1 MKARYPFLLRCT
13 EYDSLKK
20 ALLPL
25 KERFDNFTVWGIGGY
40 AFGYFEGEEQ
50 DRNRMSAIL
59 EALPESVVC
68 LCQPGQMAVM
78 YENLGCVRSIKDG
91 LTYRVFSAR
100 LKPGCADEYKR
111 RHTTIAPLP
120 TDRQTYESNWGVWLG
135 DGHVFG
141 YCERDPAL
149 RKEPTEELKKR
160 ILQWETA
167 QLEIMDW
174 LTDDMDWLTGQKHAA
189 VQQIL

>member
-1 MKARYPFLLRCT
+1 MTRYPFLLRCA
-13 EYDSLKK
+13 EYDELKK
-20 ALLPL
+20 TMLPL
-25 KERFDNFTVWGIGGY
+25 KDRFDNFTMWGIGGY
-40 AFGYFEGEEQ
+40 AFGYFEGETQ
-50 DRNRMSAIL
+50 DSERMSAIL
-59 EALPESVVC
+59 EDLPKSVVC
-68 LCQPGQMAVM
+68 LCRPGQMDVM
-78 YENLGCVRSIKDG
+78 YENPGCVRSIKAG
-91 LTYRVFSAR
+91 LSHRVFSAK

-111 RHTTIAPLP
+111 RHTTIQPLP

-149 RKEPTEELKKR
+149 RKEPTEETRKK
-160 ILQWETA
+160 IIQWETA

-174 LTDDMDWLTGQKHAA
+174 LSDDMDWLTGQKHAA